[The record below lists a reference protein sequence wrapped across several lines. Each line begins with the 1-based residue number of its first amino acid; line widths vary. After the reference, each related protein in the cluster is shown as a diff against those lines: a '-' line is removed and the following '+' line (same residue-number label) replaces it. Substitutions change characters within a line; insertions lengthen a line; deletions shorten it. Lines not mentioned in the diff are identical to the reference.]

1 MDYNDITREGVMC
14 CEHVLNM
21 TEAPLMSCH
30 TLDIAG
36 LYKSSG
42 VGKGGMCGRGRGAT
56 FPCPAAQSITG

>member
-1 MDYNDITREGVMC
+1 MC

-21 TEAPLMSCH
+21 TAAPLISSH

-42 VGKGGMCGRGRGAT
+42 VGKGSMCGRGRGAT